1 MLQRFETL
9 FKDTYIGQ
17 NPTAN
22 RGKFLVLP
30 LSFSRVSPDDATKS
44 FNDYIN
50 AMVRD
55 FSKRYCKS
63 GHLEESID
71 INPSNCFDSL
81 TNLFTTVK
89 RSKQQVYLIV
99 DEYDS
104 FANAAMLNI
113 DTSENDIGSKQYR
126 HLIASKE
133 SLLRN
138 FGNTVKDESTT
149 GAIGRMFF
157 TGITPMAFA
166 DALSGLNMVD
176 DITHHP
182 MFTSV
187 VGFIRKDLDDALDK
201 MGMTDKDQCER
212 CLAKMESHFN
222 GYRFRFGQKEGV
234 YNPQACLRYLRSL
247 IVTGEAPSPVLDP
260 NIATPSDNMIHFLA
274 RHAQSDKAFEGQV
287 TITWKQVLFG
297 KVVRRLQPSFRSAD
311 LVMATKCESAI
322 VSLAYYHGY
331 LTHAKEP
338 RVLDVSGSLV
348 TLECPN
354 QEIQRI
360 ILSTLSLESEQM
372 FPVFNELLKAKEE
385 RDEASFARVFDE
397 VLKLGCKWLSD
408 VPLPQAILG
417 LPGPK

>member
-1 MLQRFETL
+1 
-9 FKDTYIGQ
+9 
-17 NPTAN
+17 
-22 RGKFLVLP
+22 
-30 LSFSRVSPDDATKS
+30 
-44 FNDYIN
+44 
-50 AMVRD
+50 
-55 FSKRYCKS
+55 
-63 GHLEESID
+63 
-71 INPSNCFDSL
+71 
-81 TNLFTTVK
+81 
-89 RSKQQVYLIV
+89 
-99 DEYDS
+99 
-104 FANAAMLNI
+104 
-113 DTSENDIGSKQYR
+113 
-126 HLIASKE
+126 LIASKE

-138 FGNTVKDESTT
+138 FGNKVKAASTT

-176 DITHHP
+176 DISHHP

-187 VGFIRKDLDDALDK
+187 VGFIRKDLEDALDK
-201 MGMTDKDQCER
+201 MGMTDKDQHER
-212 CLAKMESHFN
+212 CLAKMQSHFN
-222 GYRFRFGQKEGV
+222 GYRFRFGQQEGV

-247 IVTGEAPSPVLDP
+247 IVTGKAPSPVLDP
-260 NIATPSDNMIHFLA
+260 NIATTSDNMIRFLA

-297 KVVRRLQPSFRSAD
+297 KVVTELQPSFRSAD
-311 LVMATKCESAI
+311 LVMAPHCEFAI
-322 VSLAYYHGY
+322 VALAYYHGY

-338 RVLDVSGSLV
+338 RVLDVSEGLV

-360 ILSTLSLESEQM
+360 ILSTMSQGSKELR
-372 FPVFNELLKAKEE
+372 PVFNELLKAKEE
-385 RDEASFARVFDE
+385 RDEASFARIFVE